1 MKIIYEIELPN
12 ALLSKYVRF
21 LRIRHPKIG
30 AWSWQECVLEFDAES
45 DEPHHTR
52 GKQTEIETRL
62 VSTCRGV

>member
-21 LRIRHPKIG
+21 LLLKYPKID
-30 AWSWQECVLEFDAES
+30 AWSCQEFVSEFDAES

-62 VSTCRGV
+62 VSACRGV

>member
-30 AWSWQECVLEFDAES
+30 AWSWQECVLEFDPEEKP
-45 DEPHHTR
+45 EPNLFR
-52 GKQTEIETRL
+52 EICL
-62 VSTCRGV
+62 